1 MAFKRFSTGLFPEI
15 SQAKFTRRYW
25 MSDVKAD
32 EVLGFIG
39 HGALRRFGVEH

>member
-1 MAFKRFSTGLFPEI
+1 MAFKRFPTGLFLEI
-15 SQAKFTRRYW
+15 SQTKFTTRYW

-39 HGALRRFGVEH
+39 HGALRRFGSEH